1 MTSNQ
6 IEAFLT
12 FLRDCEQRYHMA
24 EADEQE
30 ANAITNDILHAL
42 ELKENGE
49 AELLRLVQELGQA
62 RRQRRKAKDTMGETL
77 PVREWMDENRA
88 VVKRLERLLGDV
100 RKAERYAENRIYTPR
115 RPGT

>member
-1 MTSNQ
+1 MPCRAKNLSRQ
-6 IEAFLT
+6 SA
-12 FLRDCEQRYHMA
+12 HA
-24 EADEQE
+24 E
-30 ANAITNDILHAL
+30 ILNRLL

-77 PVREWMDENRA
+77 PVLEWMDENRA